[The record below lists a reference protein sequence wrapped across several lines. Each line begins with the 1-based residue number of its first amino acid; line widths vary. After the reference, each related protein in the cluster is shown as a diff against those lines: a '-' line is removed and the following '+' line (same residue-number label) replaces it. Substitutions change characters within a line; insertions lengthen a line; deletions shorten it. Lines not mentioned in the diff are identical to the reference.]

1 MSRPFALIPQVLAS
15 LALAYSIFLPPTVQA
30 FSKPLFQAEITRVSK
45 TGSADRVIGS
55 VRLTSQVAQPIKV
68 RLAYLKT
75 YSSAATNANLPQ
87 KANRAVRYSRLV
99 SIRPNGRGLLPFQ
112 FALKDDGKRVVILMI
127 EAYDKTGKQLIGRQ
141 TVDLYFLIHQGRYQR
156 STYTELY
163 VPRDEIIPVSKVSRD
178 AKIAPFPTK
187 ETIRHIDPR
196 ILEDLTSQ
204 HIGRENNGFPT
215 SISALPT
222 VDESSSL
229 LSDAADSWL
238 NGQDLMLKLL
248 GIENAQAAT
257 GYFHVSGKF
266 SFKGIANDFL
276 QPAWQWEVELRGK
289 KDNGESAILATANVD
304 HNGNWYASFAEFGYS
319 GQELLVL
326 YRMRNFYVSFE
337 KNEAGTPYL
346 WGHSFS
352 DIPATLNIGHWYA
365 NTSES
370 GTAFGVAD
378 AYANSML
385 YLGKSLMEGI
395 DPIREQPIRVFIPN
409 TWYNCGLDQEEPHS
423 CARGEGH
430 DGTGWLWLA
439 PKHMYTV
446 IWLLVEPADGV
457 SIPPFLVSTGFVPYP
472 KTLYHELAHHT
483 HFEYW
488 DNELPPYDSEPF
500 IYDCGSAESKGRA
513 LVEGFADAVAFWH
526 LHELDEPAP
535 TEQSYTGNIESPEY
549 TCQNESELR
558 LVAATLWDMM
568 DTHVD
573 DAAFDHMHF
582 DKPEDVLLT
591 FLEGGYHET
600 MTSMKDNFVTAF
612 GPAEPGSDQLHPVEC
627 VFTGNYMVA
636 GPSSIAGQIAYG
648 SVKHKTKYNEPG
660 GCNY

>member
-1 MSRPFALIPQVLAS
+1 MNRPFTFIPQVLAS
-15 LALAYSIFLPPTVQA
+15 LTLAYSIFFPLTVQA
-30 FSKPLFQAEITRVSK
+30 FSKPLFQTEITRVSK

-55 VRLTSQVAQPIKV
+55 VRLTSQLAQPIKV

-141 TVDLYFLIHQGRYQR
+141 TVDLYFLIRKGRYQR
-156 STYTELY
+156 STYNELY

-196 ILEDLTSQ
+196 VLEDLTSQ

-215 SISALPT
+215 SISTLPA

-319 GQELLVL
+319 GQELLIL

-346 WGHSFS
+346 WGHTFS

-385 YLGKSLMEGI
+385 YLGKSLMGGI

-423 CARGEGH
+423 CARREGD
-430 DGTGWLWLA
+430 DGAGWLWLA

-446 IWLLVEPADGV
+446 IWLLVEPVDGV
-457 SIPPFLVSTGFVPYP
+457 SIPPFLVSTEFVPYP

-483 HFEYW
+483 HYEYW

-549 TCQNESELR
+549 ICKNESELS

-582 DKPEDVLLT
+582 DKAEDVLLT

-600 MTSMKDNFVTAF
+600 MTGMKDNFVTAF

-636 GPSSIAGQIAYG
+636 GTSSIAGQIAYG
-648 SVKHKTKYNEPG
+648 SVGHKTKYNEPG